1 MTQPPPPPNQPP
13 GPPPNQPP
21 GPPDQPPGPPPQG
34 GFGAP
39 QDVPPGGFGAPAP
52 PPQGAPGYGYPQA
65 PQDAPGYGYPQA
77 PQDAPGYGYP
87 QAPQPPQPPHG
98 PQPPA
103 GPPAPPAGQPG
114 GYGHP
119 AQPPTQPSGPMPGQA
134 AGQPPAYG
142 YPTAPM
148 HQAAP
153 QPGMPGMPGMP
164 GAPAGQGRGKLSA
177 SMKIVIAAAVAVVL
191 IVGTGLWYASSR
203 GDEPATANGDTA
215 GATTGGGGEDGGAK
229 APGGGGKEKPPA
241 NTQAKVAFQ
250 IPAPVVTDTTTTKG
264 SWLTEKT
271 YVKSGVN
278 EVVGYDPLKGTKL
291 WTVPLPGEICAA
303 SRHVKDGRAAL
314 VFQPS
319 KPTAQLKYPPCSE
332 VGVIDLDAGKLAW
345 TKTVEGGTGGD
356 RKARWEEVTIGANTV
371 AAGGTDGGAAWD
383 LATGKEYW
391 RPQPNAEG
399 CKDLGYGGGEGLVAV
414 RQCGDSGNK
423 HVLVQNLAP
432 TTGAPISTYKMPA
445 GVEYAA
451 VVSTKPLVAAADV
464 GRTAGDGSGIS
475 DFFSIDETTGKL
487 KVKIAAD
494 ASRYAGKCRSTNVEE
509 CEKLVV
515 GNNRLYLPTENHE
528 GSGED
533 YNRVNE
539 LVAFDLTTG
548 KLVGRK
554 LDSGANTTVFPV
566 RMDGGNVIAYKS
578 PGYERGGQL
587 VSVDG
592 ATFQETVLLKTPAD
606 RAIRTAETLL
616 ADREDL
622 IYRDGRLY
630 MADYFVS
637 KPSTVVKETRYLAL
651 VFTTE

>member
-21 GPPDQPPGPPPQG
+21 GPPNQPPGPPPQG

-65 PQDAPGYGYPQA
+65 PQG
-77 PQDAPGYGYP
+77 APGYGYP
-87 QAPQPPQPPHG
+87 QAPQPAQAPQG
-98 PQPPA
+98 PQPPV
-103 GPPAPPAGQPG
+103 GPPAPPAGQPAP
-114 GYGHP
+114 YGHP
-119 AQPPTQPSGPMPGQA
+119 AQPPTQPHGQPP
-134 AGQPPAYG
+134 GQPPAYG

-148 HQAAP
+148 HQAP
-153 QPGMPGMPGMP
+153 QPGVP
-164 GAPAGQGRGKLSA
+164 GAPTGRGRGKLSA
-177 SMKIVIAAAVAVVL
+177 SMKIIIAAAVAVVL
-191 IVGTGLWYASSR
+191 IVGSGVWYASTR
-203 GDEPATANGDTA
+203 DDGTATANGTT
-215 GATTGGGGEDGGAK
+215 GATTGGGDEGGAK
-229 APGGGGKEKPPA
+229 APGGGGKEKAPA

-250 IPAPVVTDTTTTKG
+250 IPAPVVTDTVTTKG

-271 YVKSGVN
+271 YVKSGIN
-278 EVVGYDPLKGTKL
+278 EVVGYDPHKGTKL

-303 SRHVKDGRAAL
+303 SRHVKDGKTAL

-332 VGVIDLDAGKLAW
+332 VGVVDLDAGKLLW
-345 TKTVEGGTGGD
+345 TKSVAGGTGGD
-356 RKARWEEVTIGANTV
+356 RKARWDEVTIGASTV

-391 RPQPNAEG
+391 RPQANTEN

-423 HVLVQNLAP
+423 HVLVQNLTP
-432 TTGAPISTYKMPA
+432 TTGAPISSYKMPA

-451 VVSTKPLVAAADV
+451 IVSTKPLVAAADV

-475 DFFSIDETTGKL
+475 DLFSIDEATGKL
-487 KVKIAAD
+487 KVKIAVD
-494 ASRYAGKCRSTNVEE
+494 ASRYAGKCRSTEVEQ
-509 CEKLVV
+509 CEQLVV
-515 GNNRLYLPTENHE
+515 GNGRLYLPTESHE
-528 GSGED
+528 GPGED

-548 KLVGRK
+548 KLVGQK

-566 RMDGGNVIAYKS
+566 RMDGGNVIVYKS
-578 PGYERGGQL
+578 PGYERGGQI
-587 VSVDG
+587 VSLDG
-592 ATFQETVLLKTPAD
+592 GTFQETVLLKTPAD
-606 RAIRTAETLL
+606 RAIRSTETIL
-616 ADREDL
+616 ADREDM
-622 IYRDGRLY
+622 IYQDGRLY
-630 MADYFVS
+630 MADYFIS

-651 VFTTE
+651 VFTTR